1 MYILSTVELISFST
15 KMPFN
20 NLNKYK
26 VMRNWTS
33 TLPANMQECFQCVRV
48 ASEHEDF

>member
-1 MYILSTVELISFST
+1 MYILSTVEFISLST

-26 VMRNWTS
+26 VMRRMRNWTS
-33 TLPANMQECFQCVRV
+33 TLPANMQECFQCLRV
-48 ASEHEDF
+48 AS

>member
-1 MYILSTVELISFST
+1 MYILSTVEFISLST

-26 VMRNWTS
+26 VMRRMRNWTS
-33 TLPANMQECFQCVRV
+33 TLTSKHAGVFPVCEGR
-48 ASEHEDF
+48 